1 MAEQLQCKAQ
11 INWVAIDIARYWNAV
26 LVETAAGKR
35 HRFRMQNTA
44 QDFDRLVSFV
54 RALPG
59 ICRVA
64 LEPTGDYH
72 RPLAHRLLR
81 EGFEVVGI
89 SSVALAR
96 FREAMFNS
104 WDKNDPKDASVI
116 LEMLKRGSVQ
126 RYVDPMLAGVHD
138 VQELSKTY
146 YQVSRARTKLQHSL
160 INRSLP
166 LFFPE
171 MHRYWCTTRNE
182 WFVRFLL
189 QFPTAFH
196 VRALSRSDFVQA
208 AWDLVGRKVAKRAKL
223 EEIWEMAASTAA
235 LPHAPESIAVE
246 MFRVQLR
253 RYEGLNDLRAE
264 LEARAQE
271 VLANNPDYER
281 LQTIPGIG
289 PILALTILA
298 EGGDLRRFDHHRQF
312 LKYCGFD
319 LAKSQS
325 GVQRGR
331 EQLSKRGN
339 ARLRMAFWLAGG
351 VAVRM
356 RENSFR
362 AKYDRYVRSAPDD
375 ADLKRKALTAVAAKM
390 ARVAYGLIKKDQ
402 PYRCFFECSLPSG
415 SIPLGA
421 AVGAVTTL

>member
-35 HRFRMQNTA
+35 HRFRMRNTA

-116 LEMLKRGSVQ
+116 LEMLKRGAVQ
-126 RYVDPMLAGVHD
+126 QYVDPMLAGVHD
-138 VQELSKTY
+138 IQELSKTY

-196 VRALSRSDFVQA
+196 VRALTQSDFVQA
-208 AWDLVGRKVAKRAKL
+208 
-223 EEIWEMAASTAA
+223 
-235 LPHAPESIAVE
+235 
-246 MFRVQLR
+246 
-253 RYEGLNDLRAE
+253 
-264 LEARAQE
+264 
-271 VLANNPDYER
+271 
-281 LQTIPGIG
+281 
-289 PILALTILA
+289 
-298 EGGDLRRFDHHRQF
+298 
-312 LKYCGFD
+312 
-319 LAKSQS
+319 
-325 GVQRGR
+325 
-331 EQLSKRGN
+331 
-339 ARLRMAFWLAGG
+339 
-351 VAVRM
+351 
-356 RENSFR
+356 
-362 AKYDRYVRSAPDD
+362 
-375 ADLKRKALTAVAAKM
+375 
-390 ARVAYGLIKKDQ
+390 
-402 PYRCFFECSLPSG
+402 
-415 SIPLGA
+415 LG
-421 AVGAVTTL
+421 T